1 MTAVAS
7 TGRMKMK
14 VDGAQGPLTSW
25 RKPMWGLF
33 LVALVAGSI
42 GVTARMLSGHLD
54 TGYGSYVP
62 WGLWIAIYFHGMG
75 IAGGAFAVSSIGYL
89 FRFPGFRTRRSLRI
103 GIVLSAAAIVAALL
117 AVGFD
122 LGRMERGW
130 RILVS
135 PSFTSMM
142 AFNAWT
148 YIALLVVCAVAWFLS
163 YRPDRGWLRPVLI
176 LGALLSLMVPS
187 QSGAFLAVVE
197 AKSYWNTALLPILM
211 LVSGLTSG
219 AAALLLVRGVIAGTR
234 SSETWREAAEAL
246 TVLRRIVLIGISV
259 YFLME
264 FAEISTGFWTRS
276 AESESLSLVLTGPY
290 WWVFWIV
297 QVAVGGVIAIMLLL
311 SRRPISWVIGGAVV
325 AVAFLS
331 SRLNVL
337 IPGQAEEQLEGLQAS
352 FFHPRL
358 SYIYQ
363 ATLMEYLVALFVL
376 AVGIA
381 VFYVGLR
388 FSTAV
393 ETRFSR
399 KELLDG

>member
-1 MTAVAS
+1 MTTVAS
-7 TGRMKMK
+7 TGQMEMKG
-14 VDGAQGPLTSW
+14 DAAQGPLTSW
-25 RKPMWGLF
+25 RKPMWALF
-33 LVALVAGSI
+33 LIALVAGSI

-89 FRFPGFRTRRSLRI
+89 FRVPGFRTRRSLRI
-103 GIVLSAAAIVAALL
+103 GIVLAAAAIVAALL

-130 RILVS
+130 RILVN

-148 YIALLVVCAVAWFLS
+148 YFALLAVCAGAWFLS

-219 AAALLLVRGVIAGTR
+219 AAALLLVRGVIAGT
-234 SSETWREAAEAL
+234 STSGTWREAAEAF
-246 TVLRRIVLIGISV
+246 TVLRRIVLIGIGV
-259 YFLME
+259 YFVME
-264 FAEISTGFWTRS
+264 FAEISTGFWTGS
-276 AESESLSLVLTGPY
+276 AGSESLSLVLTGPY
-290 WWVFWIV
+290 WWVFWV
-297 QVAVGGVIAIMLLL
+297 VHVAVGGVIAIMLLV
-311 SRRPISWVIGGAVV
+311 SRRPISWVLGGGVV

-337 IPGQAEEQLEGLQAS
+337 VPGQAVEQLEGLQAS

-358 SYIYQ
+358 SYIYR

-376 AVGIA
+376 AVGMA

-388 FSTAV
+388 VSAAV
-393 ETRFSR
+393 ETRFAR